1 MVRSTLVL
9 LCFLGSFLTL
19 HAQATLKGM
28 VKDGTNGDPVE
39 NAKITLVGTDKRCL
53 SDASGKFEL
62 PNLAKGKYA
71 IEIKASTFNVYV
83 LNDIALGDKE
93 VKDLTISM
101 EPADVAKG
109 PVVVTRKVKKDGN
122 VELLRV
128 QHNLGVV
135 SNGIS
140 GEDIKKAPDPKVS
153 DVLKRISGAS
163 IQDNKFVVIRGL
175 SDRYNY
181 AFLNGASLPS
191 SESDRKAFSFDIFP
205 SNVLS
210 SISVVKTASPSM
222 PGEFAGGLINITTI
236 EPSETPINSLSL
248 SAGFNAISTFR
259 NFYQSGD
266 SKLDVLGFGGKDRLL
281 PAGIPGSA
289 QYAALDVH
297 DRARWAEKMDYN
309 WSPEKRKAMPN
320 SSLQYSIGK
329 TYTFKNKQS
338 LGYVAAYSYQNNQSF
353 SLNTRR
359 EFEES
364 ATGVVQ
370 RMELKDSVFTMNV
383 LNTGMLNL
391 KYSLNPKSS
400 IQFKNLYS
408 VNAEDKINIRNGV
421 REMDNDPR
429 QWEKSTNFWY
439 TQNKALSSQLYGT
452 HDNEKLV
459 FNWNLGYSNVDRVIP
474 ALRRVVHRKYSLYE
488 DDPNEQYIAIIQNN
502 GTIPTAAGNMFW
514 SDANESIYSA
524 MYDVEK
530 RFQLDSFNINVKIG
544 GMNQFRSRDFIARNF
559 GFSKYN
565 GGGVNFYDSLLLLSP
580 SSIFNTENLGIM
592 DNGLGG
598 FKLDEATNVDDSYQA
613 SSFLNAGFLQIDGNW
628 KQKLRLNGGL
638 RVESYRQSFNYVE
651 FGSNNDTSIVSTV
664 VDLLPSA
671 NLIVSLT
678 PRMNVRASSY
688 RTVSRPEF
696 RELAPFTF
704 YNFVI
709 DNIISGDPNLK
720 RATIM
725 NYDLRYEYLIGN
737 GQNFNISGF
746 FKDFTNPI
754 ELVNRTGTS
763 GAPELYYI
771 NVPRVTSVGAEVEYR
786 FNLGFLSK
794 KENHKLWDQISLNLN
809 ASLIRSRVS
818 ISDTIFGQDEYP
830 EGRPLQGQSPYIV
843 NAGIFYQSQDKKW
856 AFSAAY
862 NRVGQRIYIVGNE
875 QEPSVWENARNL
887 VDFQLVRN
895 FDKKLEIRLSVKDA
909 LANELVF
916 FQDLNKNQ
924 KFDEGDNAWQNITF
938 GQTVS
943 LALKY
948 NF

>member
-1 MVRSTLVL
+1 
-9 LCFLGSFLTL
+9 
-19 HAQATLKGM
+19 
-28 VKDGTNGDPVE
+28 
-39 NAKITLVGTDKRCL
+39 
-53 SDASGKFEL
+53 
-62 PNLAKGKYA
+62 
-71 IEIKASTFNVYV
+71 
-83 LNDIALGDKE
+83 
-93 VKDLTISM
+93 
-101 EPADVAKG
+101 
-109 PVVVTRKVKKDGN
+109 
-122 VELLRV
+122 
-128 QHNLGVV
+128 
-135 SNGIS
+135 
-140 GEDIKKAPDPKVS
+140 
-153 DVLKRISGAS
+153 
-163 IQDNKFVVIRGL
+163 
-175 SDRYNY
+175 
-181 AFLNGASLPS
+181 
-191 SESDRKAFSFDIFP
+191 
-205 SNVLS
+205 
-210 SISVVKTASPSM
+210 
-222 PGEFAGGLINITTI
+222 
-236 EPSETPINSLSL
+236 
-248 SAGFNAISTFR
+248 
-259 NFYQSGD
+259 
-266 SKLDVLGFGGKDRLL
+266 
-281 PAGIPGSA
+281 
-289 QYAALDVH
+289 
-297 DRARWAEKMDYN
+297 
-309 WSPEKRKAMPN
+309 
-320 SSLQYSIGK
+320 
-329 TYTFKNKQS
+329 
-338 LGYVAAYSYQNNQSF
+338 
-353 SLNTRR
+353 
-359 EFEES
+359 
-364 ATGVVQ
+364 
-370 RMELKDSVFTMNV
+370 
-383 LNTGMLNL
+383 
-391 KYSLNPKSS
+391 
-400 IQFKNLYS
+400 
-408 VNAEDKINIRNGV
+408 
-421 REMDNDPR
+421 
-429 QWEKSTNFWY
+429 
-439 TQNKALSSQLYGT
+439 
-452 HDNEKLV
+452 
-459 FNWNLGYSNVDRVIP
+459 
-474 ALRRVVHRKYSLYE
+474 
-488 DDPNEQYIAIIQNN
+488 
-502 GTIPTAAGNMFW
+502 
-514 SDANESIYSA
+514 
-524 MYDVEK
+524 
-530 RFQLDSFNINVKIG
+530 
-544 GMNQFRSRDFIARNF
+544 
-559 GFSKYN
+559 
-565 GGGVNFYDSLLLLSP
+565 
-580 SSIFNTENLGIM
+580 
-592 DNGLGG
+592 
-598 FKLDEATNVDDSYQA
+598 
-613 SSFLNAGFLQIDGNW
+613 LNAGFLQIDGNW

>member
-1 MVRSTLVL
+1 MVRFSFVL
-9 LCFLGSFLTL
+9 LFLFGVNSIQY
-19 HAQATLKGM
+19 AQSTVKGI
-28 VKDGTNGDPVE
+28 VKDASNSDPVE
-39 NAKITLVGTDKRCL
+39 NAKITLLGSEKRCL
-53 SDASGKFEL
+53 SDANGVFEL
-62 PNLAKGKYA
+62 SGIPKGKYTL
-71 IEIKASTFNVYV
+71 EIKASTFNVYLLSDV
-83 LNDIALGDKE
+83 TVGENE
-93 VKDLTISM
+93 VKELTIAM
-101 EPADVAKG
+101 EAADLVKG
-109 PVVVTRKVKKDGN
+109 PVVVTRKVKKDGV
-122 VELLRV
+122 VELIRV

-140 GEDIKKAPDPKVS
+140 AEDIKKNNDSKVS
-153 DVLKRISGAS
+153 DVMKRISGAS
-163 IQDNKFVVIRGL
+163 IQDNKFIVIRGL

-222 PGEFAGGLINITTI
+222 PGEFAGGIINITTV
-236 EPSETPINSLSL
+236 EPSDKPINSLSL
-248 SAGFNAISTFR
+248 SAGYNAISTFK
-259 NFYQSGD
+259 NFYRSGD

-281 PAGIPGSA
+281 PTGIPGSA
-289 QYAALDVH
+289 GYAALDVH
-297 DRARWAEKMDYN
+297 ERARWAQKMNYN
-309 WSPEKRKAMPN
+309 WSPEQRTAMPN
-320 SSLQYSIGK
+320 SSIQYSLGK
-329 TYTFKNKQS
+329 TFDFKNKQS
-338 LGYVAAYSYQNNQSF
+338 LGYVAAYSYQNNQTF

-370 RMELKDSVFTMNV
+370 RMELRDSVFTQSV

-391 KYSLNPKSS
+391 KYSFSPKSN

-408 VNAEDKINIRNGV
+408 VNAEDKINVRNGV

-429 QWEKSTNFWY
+429 QWEKATNFWY

-474 ALRRVVHRKYSLYE
+474 ALRRVIHRKYSLNE
-488 DDPNEQYIAIIQNN
+488 EDPNEQYIAVIQNN

-524 MYDVEK
+524 IYDLEK
-530 RFQLDSFNINVKIG
+530 RFQVDSFNINLKVG
-544 GMNQFRSRDFIARNF
+544 AMHQFRDRDFQARNF

-565 GGGVNFYDSLLLLSP
+565 GGGVNFYDSLLLASP
-580 SSIFNTENLGIM
+580 SSIFNAENLGLM
-592 DNGLGG
+592 ENGRGG

-613 SSFLNAGFLQIDGNW
+613 SSFLNAGYVQIDAKW
-628 KQKLRLNGGL
+628 KQKIRLNGGL
-638 RVESYRQSFNYVE
+638 RVESYRQAFNYIE
-651 FGSNNDTSIVSTV
+651 FGSNNDTNITTTV
-664 VDLLPSA
+664 VDFLPSA

-678 PRMNVRASSY
+678 PRMNIRASSY
-688 RTVSRPEF
+688 KTVSRPEF

-709 DNIISGDPNLK
+709 DNIISGDPNLQ

-746 FKDFTNPI
+746 YKDFTNPI

-763 GAPELYYI
+763 GAPELYYT
-771 NVPRVTSVGAEVEYR
+771 NVPGVTTFGGEIEYR

-794 KENHKLWDQISLNLN
+794 KENHKLWDQLSMNIN
-809 ASLIRSRVS
+809 ASLIRSRVELGDS
-818 ISDTIFGQDEYP
+818 LFGQNEYP
-830 EGRPLQGQSPYIV
+830 EGRPLQGQSPYII
-843 NAGIFYQSQDKKW
+843 NAGIYYQSQDKKW

-875 QEPSVWENARNL
+875 QEPSVWENGRNL
-887 VDFQLVRN
+887 VDFQLTRN
-895 FDKKLEIRLSVKDA
+895 FGEKFEMRLNVKDA

-924 KFDEGDNAWQNITF
+924 KFDEGDNEWQNVTF

-943 LALKY
+943 LSLKY

>member
-1 MVRSTLVL
+1 MVRFSIVL
-9 LCFLGSFLTL
+9 LFLLGVYSTQY
-19 HAQATLKGM
+19 AQSIVKGI
-28 VKDGTNGDPVE
+28 VKDGSNGDPVE
-39 NAKITLVGTDKRCL
+39 NAKITLIGSEKRCL
-53 SDASGKFEL
+53 SDANGVFEL
-62 PNLAKGKYA
+62 AGIPKGKYSL
-71 IEIKASTFNVYV
+71 EIKASTFNVYV
-83 LNDIALGDKE
+83 LSDVTIGENDVKE
-93 VKDLTISM
+93 LTIAM
-101 EPADVAKG
+101 EAADLVKG
-109 PVVVTRKVKKDGN
+109 PVVVTRKVKKDGV
-122 VELLRV
+122 VELIRV

-140 GEDIKKAPDPKVS
+140 AEDIKKNNDSKVS
-153 DVLKRISGAS
+153 DVMKRISGAS
-163 IQDNKFVVIRGL
+163 IQDNKFIVIRGL

-222 PGEFAGGLINITTI
+222 PGEFAGGIINITTV
-236 EPSETPINSLSL
+236 EPSDKPINSLSL
-248 SAGFNAISTFR
+248 SAGYNAISTFR
-259 NFYQSGD
+259 NFYRSGD
-266 SKLDVLGFGGKDRLL
+266 SKLDVLGFGGKDRIL
-281 PAGIPGSA
+281 PTGIPGSA
-289 QYAALDVH
+289 EYAALDVH
-297 DRARWAEKMDYN
+297 ERARWAQKMNYN
-309 WSPEKRKAMPN
+309 WAAEQRSAMPN
-320 SSLQYSIGK
+320 SSIQYSLGK
-329 TYTFKNKQS
+329 TFDFKNKQS
-338 LGYVAAYSYQNNQSF
+338 LGYVAAYSYQNNQTF

-370 RMELKDSVFTMNV
+370 RMELRDSVFTQNV

-391 KYSLNPKSS
+391 KYSFTPKSN

-408 VNAEDKINIRNGV
+408 VSAEDKINVRNGV

-429 QWEKSTNFWY
+429 QWEKATNFWY

-474 ALRRVVHRKYSLYE
+474 ALRRVIHRKYSLNE
-488 DDPNEQYIAIIQNN
+488 DDPNEQYIAVIQNN

-524 MYDVEK
+524 IYDVEK
-530 RFQLDSFNINVKIG
+530 RFQVDSFNINIKVG
-544 GMNQFRSRDFIARNF
+544 GMHQFRDRDFQARNF

-565 GGGVNFYDSLLLLSP
+565 GGGVNFYDSLLLASP
-580 SSIFNTENLGIM
+580 SSIFNNENLGLM
-592 DNGLGG
+592 ANGHGG

-613 SSFLNAGFLQIDGNW
+613 SSFLNAGYVQIDGNW
-628 KQKLRLNGGL
+628 KQKIRLNGGL
-638 RVESYRQSFNYVE
+638 RVESYRQAFNYIE
-651 FGSNNDTSIVSTV
+651 FGSNNDTSIVTTV

-678 PRMNVRASSY
+678 PRMNIRASSY
-688 RTVSRPEF
+688 KTVSRPEF

-709 DNIISGDPNLK
+709 DNIISGDPNLE

-746 FKDFTNPI
+746 YKDFTNPI

-763 GAPELYYI
+763 GAPELYYT
-771 NVPRVTSVGAEVEYR
+771 NVPGVTTFGGEIEYR

-794 KENHKLWDQISLNLN
+794 KENHKVWDQLSMNIN
-809 ASLIRSRVS
+809 ASLIRSRVNLGDS
-818 ISDTIFGQDEYP
+818 LFGQNEYLD
-830 EGRPLQGQSPYIV
+830 GRPLQGQSPYII
-843 NAGIFYQSQDKKW
+843 NAGIYYQSQDKKW

-875 QEPSVWENARNL
+875 QEPSVWENGRNL

-895 FDKKLEIRLSVKDA
+895 FEDKFEMRLNVKDA

-924 KFDEGDNAWQNITF
+924 KFDAGDNAWQNITF

-943 LALKY
+943 LSLKY